1 MRDLRSVDL
10 NLLVALDALL
20 DERSVRGAARRLHL
34 TPPAMSHQLRRIRDL
49 LDDEVLVRAGRG
61 MVATPRA
68 EALIEPVRAL
78 LAQAQQV
85 LESPARFSPESSQR
99 AFRLVCTDHVAT
111 VLLPIVEQLLAQE
124 APGVDMHLCPVLPE
138 MMEQLRTGAVDV
150 AIRVVESTLSGLRAH
165 TLFDER
171 YVTVV
176 RQDHPRLR
184 GPGVTLDEFLA
195 EAHVLVA
202 PGGVARGP
210 IDALLEAAGRER
222 RIARTRP
229 NFLSA
234 LWLVCE
240 SDMVLTVG
248 RRVVE
253 AVAER
258 LPVRVLPTPLPVE
271 DYELSMLWHPR
282 LDGSVA
288 DLWFRELLQRAA
300 SRL

>member
-20 DERSVRGAARRLHL
+20 EERSVRGAARRLNL

-68 EALIEPVRAL
+68 EALVEPVRAL
-78 LAQAQQV
+78 LVQAQQV
-85 LESPARFSPESSQR
+85 LESPARFCAKTSQR
-99 AFRLVCTDHVAT
+99 AFRIVCTDHVAT
-111 VLLPIVEQLLAQE
+111 VLLPVVEGILARE
-124 APGVDMHLCPVLPE
+124 APGVDMHVCPVLPE
-138 MMEQLRTGAVDV
+138 MMDQLRTGAVDV
-150 AIRVVESTLSGLRAH
+150 AVRVVESTLSDLRACM
-165 TLFDER
+165 LFSER

-176 RQDHPRLR
+176 RQGHPRLR
-184 GPGVTLDEFLA
+184 GPELTLDAFLA

-210 IDALLEAAGRER
+210 IDGLLEAAGRER
-222 RIARTRP
+222 WLARTRP

-253 AVAER
+253 ATAQR
-258 LPVRVLPTPLPVE
+258 LPVQVLPTPLPIE

-282 LDGSVA
+282 LDGSAA
-288 DLWFRELLQRAA
+288 DAWFRDVLHRAA
-300 SRL
+300 SML